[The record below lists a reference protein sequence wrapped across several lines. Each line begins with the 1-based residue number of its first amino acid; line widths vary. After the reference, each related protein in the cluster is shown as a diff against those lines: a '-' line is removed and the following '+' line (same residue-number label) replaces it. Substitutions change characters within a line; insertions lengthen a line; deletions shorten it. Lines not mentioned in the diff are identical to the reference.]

1 MRFCLLVAT
10 LLIIASCTGM
20 NASESLL
27 ATLRGKVIAG
37 PTCPDQINPSGC
49 EEQPVAAASLVVLDS
64 QGQEITQVRTD
75 ERGQFSVNLQP
86 GRYYLLP
93 KLVPRL
99 MGTPERI
106 EVVVDKMELT
116 PVTIKY
122 DTGIRSIKPTSF

>member
-1 MRFCLLVAT
+1 
-10 LLIIASCTGM
+10 M
-20 NASESLL
+20 NASESHL
-27 ATLRGKVIAG
+27 ATLRGQVITG

-49 EEQPVAAASLVVLDS
+49 EEQTVAGALLVLFDC
-64 QGQEITQVRTD
+64 QGQEITQLKTD

-93 KLVPRL
+93 KPVPGL
-99 MGTPERI
+99 MGTPEQI

-122 DTGIRSIKPTSF
+122 DTGIRSITPTSF